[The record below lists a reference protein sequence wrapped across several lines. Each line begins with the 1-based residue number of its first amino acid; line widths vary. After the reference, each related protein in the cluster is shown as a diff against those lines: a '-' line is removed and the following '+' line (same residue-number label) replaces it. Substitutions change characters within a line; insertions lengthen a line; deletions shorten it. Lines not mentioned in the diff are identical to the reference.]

1 MIIYKLQNK
10 INGKIY
16 IGKTIKEVEQ
26 RIAEHFKAKSYI
38 GKALRKYGLQ
48 SFDIFIMDIADDN
61 QTLCEKEIYWIEFH
75 NCKVPSGYN
84 LTDGGEG
91 LLNPS
96 QEVRNK
102 IAQSL
107 TGNIP
112 WNKGKIVPN
121 SGGNKG
127 KKLTQEHKRKIS
139 ETRKGNKLS
148 EETKRKMSESR
159 KGDKNIFYGKKLS
172 EEHKRKISETR
183 KGQSAWNKG
192 KRGVQV
198 AWNKGISMQEEI
210 KLKISESKKGK
221 KFSEEQKRKMSESK
235 RKSNAG

>member
-139 ETRKGNKLS
+139 ETRKG
-148 EETKRKMSESR
+148 
-159 KGDKNIFYGKKLS
+159 
-172 EEHKRKISETR
+172 
-183 KGQSAWNKG
+183 QSAWNKG